1 MFKLKPELPWEHT
14 YFYLE
19 TLLIVTH
26 SNYTVTLPSTYK
38 RRKMEKTLQGGLA
51 NKAESIEQRS
61 S

>member
-1 MFKLKPELPWEHT
+1 MFKLKPELPWAHT

-19 TLLIVTH
+19 SLLIVTY
-26 SNYTVTLPSTYK
+26 SNYTLTLPYVYK
-38 RRKMEKTLQGGLA
+38 IKNIEKPLQGGLA